1 MAKILAEIID
11 SISGRNQGNPE
22 GRPGKELEY
31 VYIFAP
37 SENGAGF
44 YAVCAGK

>member
-1 MAKILAEIID
+1 MAKILAAIAD
-11 SISGRNQGNPE
+11 SISGRNLRNPE
-22 GRPGKELEY
+22 GRPRKEIEY

-37 SENGAGF
+37 RENGAGF